1 MPNHFHFLVH
11 ANELTIKL
19 VKQTP
24 LEINALTEGIRL
36 LLSSYTNGI
45 NRQNNRTGSLFQQKT
60 KMKCID
66 DGSRHYGYTA
76 FQYIHQN
83 PVRAGLVKKL
93 EDWEFSSFRD
103 YAGFRDGT
111 LCNKEL
117 AISLF
122 ELDMNRFIPDSYNN
136 LQDDLVLNIF

>member
-1 MPNHFHFLVH
+1 MVH